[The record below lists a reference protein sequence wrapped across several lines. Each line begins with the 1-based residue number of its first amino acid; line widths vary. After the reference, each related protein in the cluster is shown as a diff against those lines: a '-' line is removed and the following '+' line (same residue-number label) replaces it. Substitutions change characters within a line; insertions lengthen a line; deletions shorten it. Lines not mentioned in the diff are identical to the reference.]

1 MTQHTDIQKGI
12 AISNVLRNAKGDVKN
27 LILCRLAED
36 RNISEMAAE
45 FSGHMNEI
53 SEFKNGKAAE
63 YRLAEKALQ
72 NIRKVKDRAAIE
84 NIATE
89 YSDNEFFGEMFK
101 KEKKLNFALAEIL
114 SGEPVQDP
122 DGETE

>member
-1 MTQHTDIQKGI
+1 M
-12 AISNVLRNAKGDVKN
+12 
-27 LILCRLAED
+27 
-36 RNISEMAAE
+36 
-45 FSGHMNEI
+45 
-53 SEFKNGKAAE
+53 
-63 YRLAEKALQ
+63 AEKALQ

-101 KEKKLNFALAEIL
+101 KEKKQNFALAEIL

>member
-1 MTQHTDIQKGI
+1 
-12 AISNVLRNAKGDVKN
+12 
-27 LILCRLAED
+27 
-36 RNISEMAAE
+36 
-45 FSGHMNEI
+45 MNEI

-89 YSDNEFFGEMFK
+89 HSDNEFFGEMFK